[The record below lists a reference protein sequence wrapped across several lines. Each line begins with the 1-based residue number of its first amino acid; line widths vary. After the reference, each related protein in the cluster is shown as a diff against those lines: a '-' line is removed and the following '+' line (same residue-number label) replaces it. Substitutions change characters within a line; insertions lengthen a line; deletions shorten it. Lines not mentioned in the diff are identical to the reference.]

1 VGWDSSNKI
10 VLGYVQ
16 ALGAV
21 ASVDVRPT
29 FAPLTSALVS
39 ANVIPPA
46 DEAPLLNL
54 ADQLSGLIISGE
66 LRADIAQTVK
76 VANPSMKKA
85 TDALQLFAQNYHTY
99 LNSEFFDTQLY
110 YQGLI
115 LSECKAFLT
124 QQRRGTARDAAI
136 RDCARVASAS
146 GKSPALSQAEVLAL
160 RDRIYLQRQRYID
173 RLSTINQ
180 NLAAGAAYAAAVQ
193 NIEKTHEDLFEA
205 TQRGAAA
212 RDYLAIL
219 QKDVMPLYQ
228 NVEDLR
234 KATK

>member
-1 VGWDSSNKI
+1 M
-10 VLGYVQ
+10 
-16 ALGAV
+16 
-21 ASVDVRPT
+21 T
-29 FAPLTSALVS
+29 
-39 ANVIPPA
+39 
-46 DEAPLLNL
+46 
-54 ADQLSGLIISGE
+54 
-66 LRADIAQTVK
+66 
-76 VANPSMKKA
+76 
-85 TDALQLFAQNYHTY
+85 
-99 LNSEFFDTQLY
+99 
-110 YQGLI
+110 
-115 LSECKAFLT
+115 ECKAFLT
-124 QQRRGTARDAAI
+124 QQRRTTAKDVAI
-136 RDCARVASAS
+136 RDCSRVVSSAGS
-146 GKSPALSQAEVLAL
+146 SPALSQAEVLAL

-228 NVEDLR
+228 NIEDLR